1 MGINLKETVALTGAL
16 MALSFAGMKMAERN
30 GPEPRPEYTLGTEEV
45 NRKVNNVLIG
55 GAERECLTTGR
66 LNEIKF
72 KQNRKD
78 LLGNQEGDV
87 RVWCKQVK
95 DQSDRVFTLQIGDET
110 KYTRGGNIYKKTGN
124 IVQASGAEK

>member
-1 MGINLKETVALTGAL
+1 MGLNLKETIMLTGAL
-16 MALSFAGMKMAERN
+16 MGVSFAGMKLAERN
-30 GPEPRPEYTLGTEEV
+30 GPGPRPEYTLGTEEV

-66 LNEIKF
+66 LNGDKF
-72 KQNRKD
+72 KQDRRD
-78 LLGNQEGDV
+78 ILGTQEDDV
-87 RVWCKQVK
+87 RVYCRQVK

-110 KYTRGGNIYKKTGN
+110 KYTRGGNVYKKTGN